1 MQKLDEVILSLN
13 DLALA
18 ELYVIIECAQEL
30 IDSAEEAMY
39 AEN

>member
-18 ELYVIIECAQEL
+18 ELYVIIECAQAL
-30 IDSAEEAMY
+30 IDSVEGDLDAE
-39 AEN
+39 